1 MSEISEPRTA
11 GGAWLVVAAAG
22 VAAVVAFVN
31 LVNSGNVIAW
41 SFGAWLVLGSSLLV
55 ALGGALLALH
65 LVLSKGLRGLM
76 AVLVLLGIVGTGVAA
91 YFLTAWILL
100 VAMGVALVG
109 WLIHVA
115 ADPSPLD

>member
-1 MSEISEPRTA
+1 M
-11 GGAWLVVAAAG
+11 VAAAG

-31 LVNSGNVIAW
+31 LVNSGNGIAW

-55 ALGGALLALH
+55 AAGAALLGLH
-65 LVLSKGLRGLM
+65 ILLSKGMRGLM